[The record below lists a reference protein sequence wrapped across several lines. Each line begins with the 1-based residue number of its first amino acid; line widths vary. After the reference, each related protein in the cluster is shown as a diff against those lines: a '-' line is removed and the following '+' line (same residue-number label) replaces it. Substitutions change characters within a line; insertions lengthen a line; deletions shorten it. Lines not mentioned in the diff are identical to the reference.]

1 MKHQKQSLCSKS
13 RATKGF
19 TLIELMIVV
28 TILSILASAAI
39 PAFIKYVRRAKTTEA
54 VLNLRKLFDGSV
66 VYYNAGYSDR
76 FGRGIEPRFP
86 GLGEYAVG
94 PVPGTNPCCGLTGDK
109 CPPAGSPTA
118 PQDWTARWNAD
129 MWQALNFSINEYHYY
144 WYEYETKGVG
154 PGLESGARFTARA
167 MGNLNCN
174 DSYSTFERVGGV
186 SNENE
191 VIGGAAVYRINPL
204 E

>member
-1 MKHQKQSLCSKS
+1 MKQQKKNGFFGRKS
-13 RATKGF
+13 GLGF

-28 TILSILASAAI
+28 SILSILASAAI

-66 VYYNAGYSDR
+66 IYYTMGYSDR

-94 PVPGTNPCCGLTGDK
+94 PVPGTNPCCGKPGDK
-109 CPPAGSPTA
+109 CPPAGA
-118 PQDWTARWNAD
+118 PSAPDDWTARWNLD
-129 MWQALNFSINEYHYY
+129 VWQALNFSINEYHYY
-144 WYEYETKGVG
+144 WYEYETKGIG
-154 PGLESGARFTARA
+154 PGVASGARFTARA

-174 DSYSTFERVGGV
+174 DVYSTFERVGGV
-186 SNENE
+186 SDENE